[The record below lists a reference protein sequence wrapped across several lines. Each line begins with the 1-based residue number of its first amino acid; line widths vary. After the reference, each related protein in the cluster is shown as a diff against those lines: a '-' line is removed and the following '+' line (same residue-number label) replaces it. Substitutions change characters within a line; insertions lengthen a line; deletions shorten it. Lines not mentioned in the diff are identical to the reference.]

1 MKKIIE
7 HTYGAHIYMR
17 ISLSGAEEE
26 IDAYITP
33 DGMHYK
39 TTADEDAERR
49 EEVIKAF
56 NALY

>member
-17 ISLSGAEEE
+17 ILLNGAEEE

-33 DGMHYK
+33 EGMNYK
-39 TTADEDAERR
+39 TTADKDAGRR
-49 EEVIKAF
+49 EEIINAF
-56 NALY
+56 NFLY

>member
-1 MKKIIE
+1 MKKITE

-17 ISLSGAEEE
+17 ISLNGAEEE

-33 DGMHYK
+33 GGMRYK

-49 EEVIKAF
+49 EEIIKAF
-56 NALY
+56 NVLY